1 MASLN
6 MVQLIG
12 NLGKDPEFRAFQDG
26 GSIASVRI
34 ATSEKWKDKESGE
47 MREHTEWHNLV
58 FHNRLAEIASEYLK
72 KGSPIY
78 VEGRLRTRK
87 WQTDAGEDR
96 YITEI
101 RVDEMQMLGGKP
113 EAAEP
118 VAEAEAEPADDKVT
132 P

>member
-12 NLGKDPEFRAFQDG
+12 NLGKDPEFRAFSDG

-34 ATSEKWKDKESGE
+34 ATGEKWKDKKSGD
-47 MREHTEWHNLV
+47 MCEHTEWHNLV
-58 FHNRLAEIASEYLK
+58 FHDRLAEIARDYLK

-78 VEGRLRTRK
+78 IAGRLRTRK
-87 WQTDAGEDR
+87 WQTDSGEDR

-113 EAAEP
+113 EAAAVIEP
-118 VAEAEAEPADDKVT
+118 AAEAQSVEA
-132 P
+132 

>member
-12 NLGKDPEFRAFQDG
+12 NLGRDPEFRAFSDG

-34 ATSEKWKDKESGE
+34 ATGEKWKDKKSGD
-47 MREHTEWHNLV
+47 MCEHTEWHNLV
-58 FHNRLAEIASEYLK
+58 FHDRLAEIARDYLK

-78 VEGRLRTRK
+78 IAGRLRTRK
-87 WQTDAGEDR
+87 WQTDSGEDR

-101 RVDEMQMLGGKP
+101 RVDEMQMLGAKP
-113 EAAEP
+113 EGAPQAAAEA
-118 VAEAEAEPADDKVT
+118 VAPLTE
-132 P
+132 

>member
-12 NLGKDPEFRAFQDG
+12 NLGRDPEFRAFSDG

-34 ATSEKWKDKESGE
+34 ATGEKWKDKKSGD
-47 MREHTEWHNLV
+47 MCEHTEWHNLV
-58 FHNRLAEIASEYLK
+58 FHDRLAEIARDYLK

-78 VEGRLRTRK
+78 IAGRLRTRK
-87 WQTDAGEDR
+87 WQTDSGEDR

-101 RVDEMQMLGGKP
+101 RVDEMQMLGAKP
-113 EAAEP
+113 EAAP
-118 VAEAEAEPADDKVT
+118 QADAEPAAEDT
-132 P
+132 TE

>member
-6 MVQLIG
+6 KVQLIG
-12 NLGKDPEFRAFQDG
+12 NLGKDPEFRAFSDG

-34 ATSEKWKDKESGE
+34 ATTEKWKDKESGE
-47 MREHTEWHNLV
+47 MREHTEWHNLA

>member
-12 NLGKDPEFRAFQDG
+12 NLGKDPEFRAFSDG

-34 ATSEKWKDKESGE
+34 ATTEKWKDKESGE

-118 VAEAEAEPADDKVT
+118 VAEAEPAAED
-132 P
+132 

>member
-1 MASLN
+1 MYLN
-6 MVQLIG
+6 KVQLIG
-12 NLGKDPEFRAFQDG
+12 NLGRDPEFRAFQDG

-118 VAEAEAEPADDKVT
+118 VAEAEPAAEDT
-132 P
+132 TE

>member
-6 MVQLIG
+6 KVQLIG
-12 NLGKDPEFRAFQDG
+12 NLGKAPEFRAFSDG

-34 ATSEKWKDKESGE
+34 ATSEKWKDKETGE
-47 MREHTEWHNLV
+47 LRESTEWHNIV
-58 FHNRLAEIASEYLK
+58 FHNRLAEIARDYLK

-78 VEGRLRTRK
+78 IEGRLHTRK
-87 WQTDAGEDR
+87 WQTDSGEDR

-113 EAAEP
+113 EAAAVIEP
-118 VAEAEAEPADDKVT
+118 AAEAQSVGV
-132 P
+132 

>member
-12 NLGKDPEFRAFQDG
+12 NLGKDPEFRAFSDG

-34 ATSEKWKDKESGE
+34 ATGEKWKDKKSGD
-47 MREHTEWHNLV
+47 MCEHTEWHNLV
-58 FHNRLAEIASEYLK
+58 FHDRLAEIARDYLK

-78 VEGRLRTRK
+78 IAGRLRTRK
-87 WQTDAGEDR
+87 WQTDSGEDR

-101 RVDEMQMLGGKP
+101 RVDEMQMLGAKP
-113 EAAEP
+113 EGAPQAAAEA
-118 VAEAEAEPADDKVT
+118 VAPLTE
-132 P
+132 

>member
-12 NLGKDPEFRAFQDG
+12 NLGKDPEFRAFSDG

-34 ATSEKWKDKESGE
+34 ATGEKWKDKKSGD
-47 MREHTEWHNLV
+47 MCEHTEWHNLV
-58 FHNRLAEIASEYLK
+58 FHDRLAEIARDYLK

-78 VEGRLRTRK
+78 IAGRLRTRK
-87 WQTDAGEDR
+87 WQTDSGEDR

-113 EAAEP
+113 EAAAVIEP
-118 VAEAEAEPADDKVT
+118 AAEAQSVGV
-132 P
+132 

>member
-6 MVQLIG
+6 KVQLIG
-12 NLGKDPEFRAFQDG
+12 NLGKDPEFRAFSDG
-26 GSIASVRI
+26 GSVASVRI
-34 ATSEKWKDKESGE
+34 ATTEKWKDKESGE
-47 MREHTEWHNLV
+47 LRESTEWHNIV
-58 FHNRLAEIASEYLK
+58 FHNRLAEIARDYLK

-78 VEGRLRTRK
+78 IEGRLRTRK
-87 WQTDAGEDR
+87 WQTDSGEDR
-96 YITEI
+96 YTTEI

>member
-12 NLGKDPEFRAFQDG
+12 NLGRDPEFRAFSDG

-34 ATSEKWKDKESGE
+34 ATGEKWKDKKSGD
-47 MREHTEWHNLV
+47 MCEHTEWHNLV
-58 FHNRLAEIASEYLK
+58 FHDRLAEIARDYLK

-78 VEGRLRTRK
+78 IAGRLRTRK
-87 WQTDAGEDR
+87 WQTDSGEDR

-118 VAEAEAEPADDKVT
+118 VAEAEPAAEDT
-132 P
+132 TE

>member
-12 NLGKDPEFRAFQDG
+12 NLGKDPEFRAFSDG

-34 ATSEKWKDKESGE
+34 ATGEKWKDKKSGE
-47 MREHTEWHNLV
+47 VCEHTEWHNLV
-58 FHNRLAEIASEYLK
+58 FHDRLAEIARDYLK

-78 VEGRLRTRK
+78 IAGRLRTRK
-87 WQTDAGEDR
+87 WQTDSGEDR

-101 RVDEMQMLGGKP
+101 RVDEMQMLGAKP
-113 EAAEP
+113 EGAPQAAAEA
-118 VAEAEAEPADDKVT
+118 VAPLTE
-132 P
+132 

>member
-12 NLGKDPEFRAFQDG
+12 NLGKDPEFRAFSDG

-34 ATSEKWKDKESGE
+34 ATGEKWKDKKSGD
-47 MREHTEWHNLV
+47 MCEHTEWHNLV
-58 FHNRLAEIASEYLK
+58 FHDRLAEIARDYLK

-78 VEGRLRTRK
+78 IAGRLRTRK
-87 WQTDAGEDR
+87 WQTDSGEDR

-101 RVDEMQMLGGKP
+101 RVDEMQMLGAKP
-113 EAAEP
+113 DGAPQAAAEA
-118 VAEAEAEPADDKVT
+118 VAPLTE
-132 P
+132 